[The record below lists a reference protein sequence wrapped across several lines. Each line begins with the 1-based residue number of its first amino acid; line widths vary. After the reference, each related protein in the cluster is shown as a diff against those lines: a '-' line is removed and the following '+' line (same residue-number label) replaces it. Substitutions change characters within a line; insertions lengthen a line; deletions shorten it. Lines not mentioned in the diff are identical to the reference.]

1 MPGTERKPKKARRQ
15 LFFDD
20 QYERLPIT
28 INETYEDGFS
38 SDQSEN
44 AHESSEERNGN
55 SLSPNSSR
63 YNDEES
69 DYSCESVI

>member
-1 MPGTERKPKKARRQ
+1 MPKKSRRQ

-28 INETYEDGFS
+28 IVETYEDDFS
-38 SDQSEN
+38 SDQSEI
-44 AHESSEERNGN
+44 AHKCSEERNGN